1 MKADELKNLFQNN
14 IFINNRLETI
24 VKSAVFTSK

>member
-1 MKADELKNLFQNN
+1 MKADELKFLFQNN

>member
-1 MKADELKNLFQNN
+1 MKADELKILFQNN
-14 IFINNRLETI
+14 LFINKRLEMI

>member
-1 MKADELKNLFQNN
+1 MKTDELKILFQNN
-14 IFINNRLETI
+14 LFINNRLEMI

>member
-1 MKADELKNLFQNN
+1 MKADELKFLFQNN
-14 IFINNRLETI
+14 LFINNRLEMI

>member
-1 MKADELKNLFQNN
+1 MKADEFKILFQNN